1 MRVQGDNAG
10 VNPERIEYL
19 TRRQGLLS
27 DEVRALYQDRNGSLW
42 IGSRRGLSRLSESNI
57 RAVLNRGGS
66 DGFVAAVTVTRDGAV
81 WTATATGLTRRRGTA
96 ERTYTER
103 DGLPGRIVTALHEDT
118 QGTLWAATTLGVARL
133 VGQRFV
139 PLATPA
145 GAVWSGYQ
153 IRSITSESNGAL
165 WLCDQERG
173 LFRWKDGAID
183 SLNDAVGD
191 RKAYVVHADRTD
203 RVWIG
208 FWGGGL
214 SVYDRG
220 HVSSY
225 AAEHGL
231 PQGSVND
238 IFEDRSGR
246 LWLATEHQLALVDG
260 QRIRT
265 FKSNGFPQT
274 GVVSMVEDGAG
285 DFWIGLGPSLM
296 RIDPREFEIVA
307 SRSPTT
313 SCATGY
319 TAPRTG
325 CQEPSVGLVCRAR
338 REPPAEN
345 CYSSRRSASLSSIR
359 TGSAI
364 VRRPR

>member
-1 MRVQGDNAG
+1 M
-10 VNPERIEYL
+10 
-19 TRRQGLLS
+19 
-27 DEVRALYQDRNGSLW
+27 
-42 IGSRRGLSRLSESNI
+42 
-57 RAVLNRGGS
+57 
-66 DGFVAAVTVTRDGAV
+66 

-153 IRSITSESNGAL
+153 IRSITSQSNGAL

-173 LFRWKDGAID
+173 LFRWQDGTID
-183 SLNDAVGD
+183 RLVDVVGE

-225 AAEHGL
+225 AAEQGL
-231 PQGSVND
+231 PQASVND

-246 LWLATEHQLALVDG
+246 LWLVTEHEVALVDG
-260 QRIRT
+260 ERIRT
-265 FKSNGFPQT
+265 FKSNGFPQA
-274 GVVSMVEDGAG
+274 GVVSMLEDGAG
-285 DFWIGLGPSLM
+285 DFWIGLGP
-296 RIDPREFEIVA
+296 R
-307 SRSPTT
+307 
-313 SCATGY
+313 
-319 TAPRTG
+319 
-325 CQEPSVGLVCRAR
+325 
-338 REPPAEN
+338 
-345 CYSSRRSASLSSIR
+345 
-359 TGSAI
+359 
-364 VRRPR
+364 

>member
-1 MRVQGDNAG
+1 MPPVSIPSASST
-10 VNPERIEYL
+10 L

-27 DEVRALYQDRNGSLW
+27 DDVRALYQDRNGSLW

-57 RAVLNRGGS
+57 RAVLNRGAA
-66 DGFVAAVTVTRDGAV
+66 DGFVAAVTVARDGAV

-103 DGLPGRIVTALHEDT
+103 DGLPGRIVTALHEDRL
-118 QGTLWAATTLGVARL
+118 GTLWAATTLGVARL

-139 PLATPA
+139 PLSTPA
-145 GAVWSGYQ
+145 GAFWSGYQ
-153 IRSITSESNGAL
+153 IRSITSQSNGAL

-173 LFRWKDGAID
+173 LFRWQDGTVD
-183 SLNDAVGD
+183 RLVDVVGA

-225 AAEHGL
+225 AAEQGL
-231 PQGSVND
+231 PQASVND

-246 LWLATEHQLALVDG
+246 LWLVTEHEVALVDG
-260 QRIRT
+260 ERIRT
-265 FKSNGFPQT
+265 FKSNGFPQA
-274 GVVSMVEDGAG
+274 GVVSMLEDGAG
-285 DFWIGLGPSLM
+285 DFWIGLGPALM
-296 RIDPREFEIVA
+296 RIDPGEFEQGRHRPRPSAALSIVRRRGRIA
-307 SRSPTT
+307 RNGRPAR
-313 SCATGY
+313 CAKFGANTERR
-319 TAPRTG
+319 TAVRHVGRPRG
-325 CQEPSVGLVCRAR
+325 
-338 REPPAEN
+338 
-345 CYSSRRSASLSSIR
+345 RRSAQTSRSSAAHADS
-359 TGSAI
+359 G
-364 VRRPR
+364 